1 MPYLEE
7 ISQSDHASDS
17 VFTEA
22 STEHTSQHITDFP
35 ILSSPPESPPPRRS
49 ARSTQEYPQC
59 TLRKS
64 LHIVLLYLRWLRHL
78 HLDKPCLSH
87 ACLML
92 YCKFVYIFHII

>member
-49 ARSTQEYPQC
+49 ARSTQGVSPVHFEKVITHSSIVSKMAEASTFRQ
-59 TLRKS
+59 TL
-64 LHIVLLYLRWLRHL
+64 
-78 HLDKPCLSH
+78 
-87 ACLML
+87 
-92 YCKFVYIFHII
+92 FVSCMPNVIL